1 MHAVRARVAPEQQ
14 LVERILV
21 LLGTS
26 HEERLEDH
34 AVARERDAQGD
45 RVLPFAAQL
54 RGPPTLSDEL
64 VRDVGLLEEAF
75 DHFGRRGHAASDA
88 VGGARAAE

>member
-21 LLGTS
+21 LLRTS

-34 AVARERDAQGD
+34 TVARERDAQRD

-54 RGPPTLSDEL
+54 RGPLTLSEEL
-64 VRDVGLLEEAF
+64 VLDVGLLEEAF
-75 DHFGRRGHAASDA
+75 DRFGHRSHAASDA